1 MTLFFIAFAALL
13 APAFASWSNTET
25 ESITACTTQYGP
37 ASNTTQDWG
46 FWVTTDTYTTSAWV
60 NLYKTEVLTPKPS
73 TTTVSATSTSTYYY
87 YPGDNM
93 TTTVYTWTYSD
104 TATVTQ
110 TETVAS
116 TTTVTVSSVET
127 FTVPTLTGFVPV
139 ASASPLAAQKT
150 NTWDDAGD
158 WDVEDV
164 YWTTETSPYIGYPIY
179 ATPLVADLAN
189 GPLPIDVLGGPP
201 PPLPTDVL
209 RAPVPEATGLL
220 WRRQD
225 AQSSQPLKVDCTL
238 TIKSNAFVYGTS
250 SIRQP
255 GPRATYTRTSI
266 VAFTT
271 VTSTV
276 RTKQT
281 APLPT
286 EVFTIS
292 DTFYS
297 YDTSSTTVTTTSVE
311 TVSRGLVDLERVTE
325 HPKRPQRQ
333 STPLLHP
340 SWLPAL
346 LTTSSTPTMASGCA
360 SPTRGSPTPTTPSS
374 STTRTIPMPSTPAK
388 SAARA
393 LSWIRRLSSGAG
405 AAGAL
410 AVRSGRAMR
419 RVVLLRV
426 ASMARGER
434 RWVLMFT
441 TSRFRTRGI
450 GAASI
455 WVMALVVVLGSCLC
469 GSDDSDSSEDSRQ
482 NNSLRA

>member
-1 MTLFFIAFAALL
+1 MLRLHALQKSTGPNNHHSVNTIFSLHSLIMTLFFIAFAALL

-139 ASASPLAAQKT
+139 ASASPLAARKT

-179 ATPLVADLAN
+179 ATPLVAGLAN
-189 GPLPIDVLGGPP
+189 GPLPIDVLGAPP

-209 RAPVPEATGLL
+209 RAPIPEATGLL

-311 TVSRGLVDLERVTE
+311 TVSRGLVDLEHATNV
-325 HPKRPQRQ
+325 PKGHRD
-333 STPLLHP
+333 SLPLYYFRL
-340 SWLPAL
+340 
-346 LTTSSTPTMASGCA
+346 GC
-360 SPTRGSPTPTTPSS
+360 
-374 STTRTIPMPSTPAK
+374 
-388 SAARA
+388 
-393 LSWIRRLSSGAG
+393 
-405 AAGAL
+405 
-410 AVRSGRAMR
+410 
-419 RVVLLRV
+419 LRY
-426 ASMARGER
+426 
-434 RWVLMFT
+434 
-441 TSRFRTRGI
+441 
-450 GAASI
+450 
-455 WVMALVVVLGSCLC
+455 
-469 GSDDSDSSEDSRQ
+469 
-482 NNSLRA
+482 